1 MNEIRV
7 MLVDDHTILREGL
20 RLLLSKQENI
30 RIIGEASKGED
41 ALRMAKELSPDLII
55 MDISLPDINGISL
68 TRMITQA
75 DPRIAVL
82 VLTMYNEKEYLISAL
97 KAGALGYL
105 IKEGTIEEMI
115 KAINTVYRHQIYIDR
130 KFPSSVVN
138 EALLRMKDEN
148 ADESDDILTPREK
161 DVLSLIAEGKSNK
174 EIAAIL
180 NLSAKTVDV
189 HRSNIMRKM
198 DVHDAVSLVKKAY
211 QKGYI
216 KIK

>member
-1 MNEIRV
+1 MSKIKV
-7 MLVDDHTILREGL
+7 VLVDDHTILREGL
-20 RLLLSKQENI
+20 KILIAKQENI
-30 RIIGEASKGED
+30 QIIGEASKGEE
-41 ALRMAKELSPDLII
+41 ALRLAKELSPDVII
-55 MDISLPDINGISL
+55 MDISLPDINGISV
-68 TRMITQA
+68 TRMITQS

-82 VLTMYNEKEYLISAL
+82 ILTMYGEKEYLISAL

-115 KAINTVYRHQIYIDR
+115 KAINTVYKHQIYIDR

-138 EALLRMKDEN
+138 EALLKMKDEGME
-148 ADESDDILTPREK
+148 ESNDILTPREK

-189 HRSNIMRKM
+189 HRMNIMRKL
-198 DVHDAVSLVKKAY
+198 DVHDAVSLVKKAL
-211 QKGYI
+211 QKGWV
-216 KIK
+216 KLK

>member
-1 MNEIRV
+1 MNKIRV

-211 QKGYI
+211 QKGFI

>member
-211 QKGYI
+211 QKGFI

>member
-82 VLTMYNEKEYLISAL
+82 VLTMYNEKEYLISSL

-211 QKGYI
+211 QKGFI